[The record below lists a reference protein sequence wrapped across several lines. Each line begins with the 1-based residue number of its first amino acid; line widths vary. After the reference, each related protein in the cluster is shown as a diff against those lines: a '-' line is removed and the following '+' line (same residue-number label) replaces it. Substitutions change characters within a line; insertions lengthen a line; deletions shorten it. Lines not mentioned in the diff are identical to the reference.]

1 MYDKLSV
8 LIDLLAEDA
17 VAASA
22 ERTATA
28 YGSRS
33 QADGKPFVP
42 QLDHIA
48 RAKLELAERAQK
60 LQQSLKLIIFQV
72 EQGTVFRVIVTRIG
86 KRKGS
91 SYEWFHDLP

>member
-1 MYDKLSV
+1 MYDKLSI
-8 LIDLLAEDA
+8 LSDLLAEDA

-22 ERTATA
+22 ERAAIA
-28 YGSRS
+28 YGRS
-33 QADGKPFVP
+33 KADGKPFMP

-48 RAKLELAERAQK
+48 KAKMELTERTQR
-60 LQQSLKLIIFQV
+60 LQQSLKLIIFQI
-72 EQGTVFRVIVTRIG
+72 EQGKVFRVIVTRIG